1 MKSKSA
7 DKIKMP
13 SIDELLGVS
22 GEESATDI
30 EISRIH
36 SFANHPFKVLDDDK
50 MDDLVKS
57 IKQNGVLT
65 PVLVR
70 PDKNNSYEM
79 ISGHRRMHA
88 AIKAGLETIP
98 AIVRD
103 MDDDDAVVVMV
114 DANIQRE
121 ELLPSEKAFAYK
133 MKMDAMKRQAG
144 RPSKNNSTQVGRNFE
159 TAELIGKETGE
170 SKNTIRRFIRLTEL
184 IPELLDYVDKKR
196 LPFTVAVDISYIDKE
211 IQTWLFE
218 YIKENGTVKAVQVAA
233 LRTALEAGPMT
244 QAKMISILVNSQAG
258 RKQEQKITLSEK
270 KLRNFFSEKY
280 TAEDMESVILE
291 LLDQWKRGEITV

>member
-1 MKSKSA
+1 MA
-7 DKIKMP
+7 TREKIKLT
-13 SIDELLGVS
+13 SYNELLGINNEMIS
-22 GEESATDI
+22 EIDI
-30 EISRIH
+30 NKLH
-36 SFANHPFKVLDDDK
+36 QFKNHPFSVVDNEK
-50 MDDLVKS
+50 MLELAKS
-57 IKQNGVLT
+57 IEKNGILS
-65 PVLVR
+65 PILVR
-70 PDKNNSYEM
+70 PLEDGEYEI
-79 ISGHRRMHA
+79 ISGHRRRRA
-88 AIKAGLETIP
+88 SEIVGIAKIP
-98 AIVRD
+98 AIIKD
-103 MDDDDAVVVMV
+103 ISHEEAIPLMV
-114 DANIQRE
+114 DANFQRE
-121 ELLPSEKAFAYK
+121 DTLPSEKARAYK

-233 LRTALEAGPMT
+233 LRTALEVGPMT
-244 QAKMISILVNSQAG
+244 QAKMISILVNSQPG

-270 KLRNFFSEKY
+270 KLRNFFSDKY
-280 TAEDMESVILE
+280 TVEDMESVILE